1 MFEAVGHVDA
11 PILFVMLSP
20 PFDKNGES
28 ERMKSWFWKKCYAAG
43 IKKTQVRIVYMLD
56 EPPAGSGGKP
66 LVGQVR
72 EARERFEREIAE
84 SNPEVVIPMGTEA
97 FQALTGIKE
106 GIFDA
111 RGYVLDKSFYQK
123 TEVSAY
129 RQIGVYKS
137 KGKNGVKGDPKFKWV
152 RETADCLLASKDV
165 TVIPTFTLDHIRTE
179 QFSLAP
185 VLKEDLLRAVRVIEG
200 KLHLIDENF
209 TYYSTLKELK
219 NVVWGDIIAV
229 DIETHGVDNDVIDL
243 ISFSDGVV
251 SCSLEWCEEVRAYT
265 EKVFKLKGRTYAVHN
280 SPFDLPRLVAQG
292 VRISK
297 KVIERQVYDTMFGGV
312 VIQPDLHKSLG
323 RMASLYLDC
332 RPWKTSNLNMDSPW
346 RVMAHA
352 DPRLYSAKDSFYTT
366 NIAKVQIVI
375 MKKLGTWGLFMG
387 QDGHPGPGVMATIP
401 VLTQMTTDGIPLN
414 REYAAWW
421 CPILE
426 RHQLKLEKL
435 WSRHFP
441 GVNPHSTKDL
451 KKLFH
456 GEWGLPLQK
465 TREDTISTDELALIS
480 LSAFVEAQRS
490 LPTHKGDWKKDPRC
504 NKRTFDLIL
513 RIRDVSK
520 TLGTYVTPVF
530 LEEKP
535 SVHPQYLPVSKDSE
549 RGENKNSYS
558 ASKGNTATGRLA
570 SSRPNIQNQ
579 PKKTRVLYVPEGD
592 QCFIEADYKSAE
604 LYVQAYLAGDKKLIT
619 DLNDPRPGGMH
630 QLNANMLGIVRD
642 TAKNVTYASQYLAGP
657 TKQSEMILKQA
668 NVYVSPSECHR
679 ISTAI
684 WGKYTDVTAY
694 KNYLISLC
702 DTKRFLLNPFKRPR
716 AFHDG
721 RSAAAVN
728 FIPQSTVADVLWCVL
743 KPVADMA
750 RRYGGRMYTTVHD
763 SILIAVPQEHVA
775 AAAKEMRKIME
786 QKFPIV
792 APGFY
797 IPVELKVA
805 GPGRPWSEVKEYKE
819 AA

>member
-1 MFEAVGHVDA
+1 VFEAIGHVDA
-11 PILFVMLSP
+11 PILFVMLAP

-28 ERMKSWFWKKCYAAG
+28 ERMKSWFWKKCSAAG
-43 IKKTQVRIVYMLD
+43 IKKTDVRIVFMLD
-56 EPPAGSGGKP
+56 EQPAGANYKP
-66 LVGQVR
+66 LVGQIR
-72 EARERFEREIAE
+72 SARERFEREIKE
-84 SNPEVVIPMGTEA
+84 SNPDVVVPMGSDT
-97 FQALTGIKE
+97 FQALTGIME
-106 GIFDA
+106 SIFDA
-111 RGYVLDKSFYQK
+111 RGYVIDKSFYHAA
-123 TEVSAY
+123 EVSAY

-152 RETADCLLASKDV
+152 KETVDCLLADKDCL
-165 TVIPTFTLDHIRTE
+165 VIPTFTLDHIRLE
-179 QFSLAP
+179 QFALAP
-185 VLKEDLLRAVRVIEG
+185 VLKEDLLRAKRAVDG

-209 TYYSTLKELK
+209 TYFSTLKELK
-219 NVVWGDIIAV
+219 NVVWGEIIAV

-251 SCSLEWCEEVRAYT
+251 SCSLEWSEEVRAYT
-265 EKVFKLKGRTYAVHN
+265 EKVFKLKGRIYAVHN
-280 SPFDLPRLVAQG
+280 SPFDLPRLVAAG
-292 VRISK
+292 VKISQ

-312 VIQPDLHKSLG
+312 VLQPDLHKSLG

-332 RPWKTSNLNMDSPW
+332 RPWKTSNKNMNSPW
-346 RVMAHA
+346 RVMAHG
-352 DPRLYSAKDSFYTT
+352 DPRIYSAKDSFMTS

-387 QDGHPGPGVMATIP
+387 QDGHPGPGEMATIP
-401 VLTQMTTDGIPLN
+401 VLTQMTLDGIPLN
-414 REYAAWW
+414 RAEAARW

-435 WSRHFP
+435 WSKHFP
-441 GVNPHSTKDL
+441 RTNPHSTKDL

-465 TREDTISTDELALIS
+465 NREDAISTDELALIS
-480 LSAFVEAQRS
+480 LSAFVEAQRT
-490 LPTHKGDWKKDPRC
+490 LPTHKGEWKKDPRC

-520 TLGTYVTPVF
+520 TLGTYVIPVF
-530 LEEKP
+530 LNEVAR
-535 SVHPQYLPVSKDSE
+535 VHPQYLPVAKDEE
-549 RGENKNSYS
+549 RGQNKNSYT

-570 SSRPNIQNQ
+570 TNNPNIQNQ
-579 PKKTRVLYVPEGD
+579 PKKTRVLYIPEGD
-592 QCFIEADYKSAE
+592 HCFIEADYKSAE
-604 LYVQAYLAGDKKLIT
+604 LYVQAHLAGDKKLIA
-619 DLNDPRPGGMH
+619 DLADPRPGGMH

-657 TKQSEMILKQA
+657 TKQSEMILAQE
-668 NVYVSPSECHR
+668 NVFISPSECHR
-679 ISTAI
+679 ISSAI

-702 DTKRFLLNPFKRPR
+702 DTKRFLLNPFNRPR

-728 FIPQSTVADVLWCVL
+728 FIPQSTVADILWCVL

-750 RRYGGRMYTTVHD
+750 RRHGGRMYTTVHD
-763 SILIAVPQEHVA
+763 SILIAVPEENVP

-786 QKFPIV
+786 QRFDNI
-792 APGFY
+792 APGFF

-805 GPGRPWSEVKEYKE
+805 GPGEPWSKVKDYKGV
-819 AA
+819 A